1 MRTATVADRLRK
13 PRALK
18 EYLKEYKDA
27 LAESRRLM
35 NYFKA
40 AQNALPKAECA
51 LLSEFV
57 EISKRKCQRLRR
69 SVERP
74 ASKRRSAA

>member
-1 MRTATVADRLRK
+1 MMMRTATVADRLRK

-18 EYLKEYKDA
+18 DYKVA
-27 LAESRRLM
+27 LAENRRLM

-57 EISKRKCQRLRR
+57 EISKTKCLRLRR
-69 SVERP
+69 AAERP
-74 ASKRRSAA
+74 ATRRKSAA

>member
-18 EYLKEYKDA
+18 EYKDA
-27 LAESRRLM
+27 LAENRRLM
-35 NYFKA
+35 NYFQA
-40 AQNALPKAECA
+40 AQSALPKAEWE

-57 EISKRKCQRLRR
+57 QISKRKCQRLRR

-74 ASKRRSAA
+74 ATKRRSAA